1 MALTTNPSSNA
12 GAPRVWWSFMIIVL
26 GFVLS
31 VAVSIY
37 EMHNSQGQIRLI
49 AKHAAT
55 NIELVSRLSRDLD
68 RKRFLIENHI
78 REKDLDDMDRIEAE
92 LANAEAAISDTT
104 SSYEPID
111 ADTGEHSV
119 WQELVAGI
127 AAVEPQVISAISLS
141 RKNADDEAQAGIELI
156 DEQFERID
164 RAANNLLNLNHA
176 LANHEAARVRELQ
189 RHAFV
194 VLAGLTVLWTAFAL
208 LTARWVT
215 RLIAE
220 RQHRMEQ
227 AMDLLEE
234 RNRELDAFAGRVAH
248 DLRGPL
254 TTINL
259 AASECTQRWTGEQKI
274 SSVLRRGVAQMEA
287 IIHDLLALSR
297 ISTQTIGT
305 ICQMADV
312 ATHAQEDLAA
322 KVEAVSGVLQI
333 DVDPATIAS
342 NKGLLRQVLWNLGE
356 NAIKYRRQDVA
367 LRLEITGRT
376 TLDSYELTVSDNGS
390 GMSPSVARQAFEP
403 FFRGM
408 ETESAPG
415 TGLGLSVVKRVVE
428 ASGGT
433 ISVHSEVGRGT
444 TFRIRL
450 PIANSRAA

>member
-1 MALTTNPSSNA
+1 MAVTTSPSSNA
-12 GAPRVWWSFMIIVL
+12 AASRVWWSFVIIVM

-37 EMHNSQGQIRLI
+37 EMRNSQAQIRLI
-49 AKHAAT
+49 ARHAAT

-78 REKDLDDMDRIEAE
+78 REKDPDDMDQIEAE
-92 LANAEAAISDTT
+92 LAKAEAAIAGTT
-104 SSYEPID
+104 SLYEPID

-127 AAVEPQVISAISLS
+127 AALEPQIIRTISLS
-141 RKNADDEAQAGIELI
+141 RKNADDEAQAGLELI
-156 DEQFERID
+156 DEQFEGID
-164 RAANNLLNLNHA
+164 RAANNLLDLNHA
-176 LANHEAARVRELQ
+176 LVNHEAARVRELQ
-189 RHAFV
+189 RHAAV
-194 VLAGLTVLWTAFAL
+194 VLAGLTVLWTGFAL
-208 LTARWVT
+208 LTTRWVT

-227 AMDLLEE
+227 AMNLLEE

-259 AASECTQRWTGEQKI
+259 AASECTQRWTGEQRF

-297 ISTQTIGT
+297 VSAQTLGT
-305 ICQMADV
+305 TCQMTEV
-312 ATHAQEDLAA
+312 ATHAQDDLTP
-322 KVEAVSGVLQI
+322 KVEEIGGVLYI
-333 DVDPATIAS
+333 DVRPATINS

-356 NAIKYRRQDVA
+356 NAIKYRRQDVR

-376 TLDSYELTVSDNGS
+376 TRDSYELTVSDNGA

-433 ISVHSEVGRGT
+433 ISVDSEVGRGT

>member
-1 MALTTNPSSNA
+1 MTLTLNPPRNA
-12 GAPRVWWSFMIIVL
+12 GAPRVWRSFVIIVL

-37 EMHNSQGQIRLI
+37 EMRNSQAQIRLI
-49 AKHAAT
+49 ARHAAT

-68 RKRFLIENHI
+68 RKRFLIEIHI
-78 REKDLDDMDRIEAE
+78 REKDPRDMDRIEAE
-92 LANAEAAISDTT
+92 LANIEAAISGTT
-104 SSYEPID
+104 NSYEPVD
-111 ADTGEHSV
+111 VNTGEHSV

-127 AAVEPQVISAISLS
+127 AALEPQVMTVISLS
-141 RKNADDEAQAGIELI
+141 RNNADDEAQVVIRLI

-164 RAANNLLNLNHA
+164 QAANSLLDLNHA
-176 LANHEAARVRELQ
+176 LANHEASYVRELQ
-189 RHAFV
+189 RHALV
-194 VLAGLTVLWTAFAL
+194 LLAGLTVVWTGFAL
-208 LTARWVT
+208 LTGRWVT

-220 RQHRMEQ
+220 RQHRMEH

-259 AASECTQRWTGEQKI
+259 AASECTQRWTGEQSI
-274 SSVLRRGVAQMEA
+274 SGVLRRGVAQMEA

-305 ICQMADV
+305 ICQMTDV
-312 ATHAQEDLAA
+312 ATHAQEDLAP
-322 KVEAVSGVLQI
+322 KVEALNGVLQI
-333 DVDPATIAS
+333 DVDPATVTA

-356 NAIKYRRQDVA
+356 NAIKYRRQDVP

-376 TLDSYELTVSDNGS
+376 TRDSYELTVSDNGS
-390 GMSPSVARQAFEP
+390 GMSPSVSRQAFEP
-403 FFRGM
+403 FFRGT
-408 ETESAPG
+408 ETESASG

-428 ASGGT
+428 ASGGN
-433 ISVHSEVGRGT
+433 ISVDSEIGRGT